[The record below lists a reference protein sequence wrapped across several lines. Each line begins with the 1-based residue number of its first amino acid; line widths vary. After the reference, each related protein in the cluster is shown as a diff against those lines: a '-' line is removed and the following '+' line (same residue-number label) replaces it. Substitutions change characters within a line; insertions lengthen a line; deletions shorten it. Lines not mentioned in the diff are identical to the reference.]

1 MNVLCVLGT
10 RPEAIKLGPVIRAL
24 RRRAGRESPWA
35 RDVVRVCVTG
45 QHRELLEPML
55 SLFGIEPDYDLKTM
69 QEDQSPTG
77 LAAAVL
83 AGLEQIIDKERPDW
97 VLVQGDTTSTAVA
110 AIAAHYAGL
119 KVAHVEAGLRTGD
132 KWRPF
137 PEEINRRI
145 AGVIADLHLAP
156 TESARRN
163 LRQEG
168 VPDDRIRLTGNPVID
183 ALHWVGRLP
192 PTSLVTALLRQCGIE
207 GPPERAKRLVL
218 RDRASSREP
227 RRLANGNLPRAS

>member
-1 MNVLCVLGT
+1 
-10 RPEAIKLGPVIRAL
+10 
-24 RRRAGRESPWA
+24 
-35 RDVVRVCVTG
+35 
-45 QHRELLEPML
+45 ML
-55 SLFGIEPDYDLKTM
+55 SLFGIEPDYDLKAM
-69 QEDQSPTG
+69 QQDQSPTG

-97 VLVQGDTTSTAVA
+97 VLVQGDTTSAAVA

-168 VPDDRIRLTGNPVID
+168 VPDDRYRLTGNPVID
-183 ALHWVGRLP
+183 ALYWVGSLP
-192 PTSLVTALLRQCGIE
+192 PTSLPL
-207 GPPERAKRLVL
+207 PP
-218 RDRASSREP
+218 SSVSAGSRGHP
-227 RRLANGNLPRAS
+227 SVRSGSYS